1 MTTETQVA
9 KEEVRATENTRSG
22 QFYRPNVDIMETAEE
37 LVLYADLPGA
47 KSEDIDI
54 NFEDGSLVIHGKVH
68 NRQSAETS
76 YLLEEFG
83 VGDFYRTF
91 KVSEHIDATRITAE
105 FHDGVLVLH
114 LPKVEAV
121 KPRKITVQAR

>member
-1 MTTETQVA
+1 MTTESTVA
-9 KEEVRATENTRSG
+9 KEEVRGTENTRSG
-22 QFYRPNVDIMETAEE
+22 QFYRPNVDIIETAEE

-54 NFEDGSLVIHGKVH
+54 NFEDSSLVIHGKVN
-68 NRQSAETS
+68 NRQSNETS

-91 KVSEHIDATRITAE
+91 KVSEHVDAARITAE
-105 FHDGVLVLH
+105 FRDGVLVLH